1 VLVRSTE
8 CDYEFIDFREMAPAA
23 AGERMFTEETIK
35 QSLRGGLGKTSPHL
49 ETIFSVVVPRF
60 KEFC

>member
-35 QSLRGGLGKTSPHL
+35 QISPGW
-49 ETIFSVVVPRF
+49 IR
-60 KEFC
+60 